1 MAIELEP
8 ARRAR
13 LTAQLQLLFARQ
25 FDEKLSDFQA
35 QQVIDLMLRTL
46 GADVYNQAV
55 DDVRAHFQAKIDD
68 LGGEVYADSDI

>member
-8 ARRAR
+8 TRRAK
-13 LTAQLQLLFARQ
+13 LTAQLQLLFAKQ

-68 LGGEVYADSDI
+68 LSGEVYADSDI